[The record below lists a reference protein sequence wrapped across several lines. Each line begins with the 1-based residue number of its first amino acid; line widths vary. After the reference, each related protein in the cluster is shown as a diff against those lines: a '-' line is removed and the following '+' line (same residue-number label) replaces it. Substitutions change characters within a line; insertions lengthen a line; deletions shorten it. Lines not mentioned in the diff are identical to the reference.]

1 MWNFQYI
8 EHTADLGIKIEADN
22 IEELMIGALYV
33 MFENLV
39 ELSKL
44 EEQKVK
50 KIKVKGKTK
59 EELLFNL
66 LKKALE
72 DFYINGI
79 VFKRVK
85 KIKIKSEVLKLKFY
99 AGIIDDNSP
108 KDIFKHEIK
117 TVTYHNL
124 KIEKKD
130 NRWTTFLIFDI

>member
-99 AGIIDDNSP
+99 AGIIDDNSS